1 MIPKCRLDADMTR
14 RTAQLFSA
22 RRVVACLAAALWL
35 WGALGA
41 AKAAVP
47 TLTTVG
53 ERVVMV
59 ICTSHGLQKVTLN
72 ADGEVVD
79 SAPADDGQN
88 AGHDC
93 PCVAGCGGA
102 MIALPDAALT
112 LHPPGFH
119 AGPATLSRQQ
129 AALPPAPRGPPLG
142 SRAPPS
148 SLNALTV

>member
-1 MIPKCRLDADMTR
+1 MTR
-14 RTAQLFSA
+14 RISQLFPP

-35 WGALGA
+35 WSAVGA
-41 AKAAVP
+41 AKAALP
-47 TLTTVG
+47 TLTAVG
-53 ERVVMV
+53 ERTVMV

-79 SAPADDGQN
+79 SAPADDSPN

-102 MIALPDAALT
+102 TVALPGVGPIVQA
-112 LHPPGFH
+112 PGFH
-119 AGPATLSRQQ
+119 LTLAPLSRQQ

-142 SRAPPS
+142 PRAPPAA
-148 SLNALTV
+148 LNGLTA